1 MWLHVNYIFF
11 KSQILLIDTHCHI
24 SFPEF
29 SQDFEEVLDR
39 ARKAGVGKMISV
51 GCDLKSCDGSLEL
64 AKKYDFVYATLGLHP
79 YEAREVTESLMK
91 KWEEF
96 ARANKKIV
104 AIGECGLDYFKARV
118 PKDLQKQAFRLH
130 LSLAQKLN
138 LPVIVHNRNADEESF
153 EILREFNGESEKP
166 HIRAVFHCYGSNLE
180 FAQKIWDVGY
190 MTSFTG
196 VITYPN
202 ASELR
207 EVVKACPLDKFMVE
221 TDCPYLAPQMYR
233 GKRNEPAFVKGV
245 AYQIAKSKGVSFDEV
260 CRISTENAQRF
271 FKLT

>member
-1 MWLHVNYIFF
+1 M
-11 KSQILLIDTHCHI
+11 LIDTHSHI

-29 SQDFEEVLDR
+29 AQDLVEVLDR
-39 ARKAGVGKMISV
+39 AKKAGVEKLISV

-79 YEAREVTESLMK
+79 YEAREVTEDLMK
-91 KWEEF
+91 KWEAL

-118 PKDLQKQAFRLH
+118 PKDLQKQAFRLQ
-130 LSLAQKLN
+130 LGLAQKLN
-138 LPVIVHNRNADEESF
+138 LPVIIHNRDADEDTLN
-153 EILREFNGESEKP
+153 ILKEFRGVGPLKV
-166 HIRAVFHCYGSNLE
+166 VFHCYGSNLE
-180 FAQKIWDVGY
+180 FAQKVWAAGY

-202 ASELR
+202 ANELR

-233 GKRNEPAFVKGV
+233 GKRNEPAFVKDV
-245 AYQIAKSKGVSFDEV
+245 AYQIVKSKGISFDEV
-260 CRISTENAQRF
+260 SKISTENAQRF
-271 FKLT
+271 FNLT